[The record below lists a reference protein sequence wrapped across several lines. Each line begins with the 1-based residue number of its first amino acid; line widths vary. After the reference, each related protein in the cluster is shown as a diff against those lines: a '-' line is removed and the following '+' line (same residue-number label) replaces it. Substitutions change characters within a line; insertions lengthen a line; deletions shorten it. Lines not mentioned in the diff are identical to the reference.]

1 MNEYDPGR
9 LQGLLDSHFVGL
21 DKLVG
26 ALAISLSGDIHNP
39 LRQVLIVGLPPYLH
53 TNTLSFSRSAD
64 APYNEQAEAL
74 SLDMVITDSR

>member
-1 MNEYDPGR
+1 MIEFDPGR

-26 ALAISLSGDIHNP
+26 ALTISLSGDIHNP

-53 TNTLSFSRSAD
+53 TNNLSFSRSAD
-64 APYNEQAEAL
+64 TPYNKQAGAL
-74 SLDMVITDSR
+74 SLNMLIADSR